1 MRILRSKILL
11 VCRGVLL
18 RWRVG
23 SGVGAKAI
31 AGAFGLDD
39 EGVVMHSFE
48 RPGGDDRI
56 AEDVAQFREATVRGS
71 N

>member
-1 MRILRSKILL
+1 M
-11 VCRGVLL
+11 
-18 RWRVG
+18 
-23 SGVGAKAI
+23 GAKAI